1 MFFDVI
7 LVTPVF
13 SYTDLKRLAAIQGM
27 RCVNKIPKQVLP
39 CRANLSLS
47 FSGKTCCELHHST
60 LFVSSFAV
68 VVRIMEAVA
77 TELSADT
84 WDHISENA
92 SVEGTTSVMGSHV
105 LAT

>member
-1 MFFDVI
+1 M
-7 LVTPVF
+7 
-13 SYTDLKRLAAIQGM
+13 
-27 RCVNKIPKQVLP
+27 
-39 CRANLSLS
+39 
-47 FSGKTCCELHHST
+47 